1 MGLFIVVIHQEDEG
15 EKPPMSSA
23 LSKLQVSSGRSITP
37 EGA

>member
-1 MGLFIVVIHQEDEG
+1 MGLFFVVVHQEDGG